1 MSRKNKEKKEKVVY
15 TLDPFVEW
23 AHRTGRVFILC
34 FIAYTIVI
42 PVIISIVYDA
52 WPTLSEILPGVVTL
66 LAMLGVQCILEEGI
80 YCPILGS
87 STYLTAATGNVMNL
101 KIPCALNAQEVAG
114 VETNTTAGDAI
125 ALISTAVSSIV
136 TIIVLFI
143 GVLLV
148 IPLKPLLESEITSSA
163 SNYLL
168 AALFGCIAVG
178 FIFPMGG
185 STEIKN
191 KLLIAVPP
199 FVITMVLALAG
210 ILSPAMGIVMI
221 LASIPICI
229 ITGRIL
235 YKKGIVRVEHNE
247 TPAAAEEAT
256 QAAEAPAEEAPVT
269 E

>member
-1 MSRKNKEKKEKVVY
+1 MSGKRKEKKEKYVY
-15 TLDPFVEW
+15 TLDPFVNW
-23 AHRTGRVFILC
+23 AHNTGRVFLLC

-42 PVIISIVYDA
+42 PVVMSIVYDA
-52 WPTLSEILPGVVTL
+52 WPSPAEILPGVLTL
-66 LAMLGVQCILEEGI
+66 LAMLGVQSVLEEGI

-136 TIIVLFI
+136 TIIILFI

-148 IPLKPLLESEITSSA
+148 MPLKPLLESEVTGSA
-163 SNYLL
+163 ANYLL
-168 AALFGCIAVG
+168 AALFGCICVG
-178 FIFPMGG
+178 FIFPTGG

-199 FVITMVLALAG
+199 FIITM
-210 ILSPAMGIVMI
+210 ILSLTGIMTPTMGALMI
-221 LASIPICI
+221 IIAIPVCI
-229 ITGRIL
+229 LTARIL
-235 YKKGIVRVEHNE
+235 YKKGIVRVEHREPEQNTSE
-247 TPAAAEEAT
+247 
-256 QAAEAPAEEAPVT
+256 
-269 E
+269 

>member
-1 MSRKNKEKKEKVVY
+1 MSRKNKEKKEKPVY

-23 AHRTGRVFILC
+23 AHRSGRIFILC

-42 PVIISIVYDA
+42 PAIMSAVYNA
-52 WPTLSEILPGVVTL
+52 WPSLPEILPGVVTL

-178 FIFPMGG
+178 FLVPMGG
-185 STEIKN
+185 DTVIKN

-199 FVITMVLALAG
+199 FVITMVLALSG
-210 ILSPAMGIVMI
+210 VLTPAMGIVMI
-221 LASIPICI
+221 LVSIPLCI
-229 ITGRIL
+229 LVGRIL
-235 YKKGIVRVEHNE
+235 YKKGIVRVEHNNVS
-247 TPAAAEEAT
+247 AAAVEPSE
-256 QAAEAPAEEAPVT
+256 EAPAAE
-269 E
+269 